1 MRGTRSPVVIALFD
15 ATVKIDRAS
24 IVLSQAG
31 LAIGLPVITGIF
43 RFAFGMPLCVLH
55 STCVFSG

>member
-1 MRGTRSPVVIALFD
+1 MALFD

-31 LAIGLPVITGIF
+31 LAIGLPGMTGIF

-55 STCVFSG
+55 SACVFSG